1 MMRALLV
8 LLLVLLAR
16 AEAFESVRQ
25 IRFESS
31 LNKFL
36 SALELE
42 MPGDSDLVVDSTTLV
57 GGARCLWGRMV
68 ATGGRHDS
76 IWRLRHL
83 FENALHA
90 KICFGADTAT
100 CIAPQEYISSSEIF
114 YNGMADCFPQMK
126 GATVQ
131 GPWDLGSAL
140 AALRKKMSSVEDWGV
155 YRTQE
160 VMARR
165 IGVQGG
171 NLFPNFNLKNWYW
184 ESPWSRLDSL
194 VGKGQWYR
202 AEAGFEGSKGDTFVF
217 LAAYPWYWKIGPG
230 TDGDRNLKAVGRWF
244 LTAPSYESSC
254 DPQAAASG
262 TRRLLT
268 GRNGSYA
275 IVDDSLQL
283 DTLLRIK
290 SYTYGIDSLVLRARI
305 ALKDLDSLLRNPPP
319 VGIVATAAPLSA
331 LRLAGGL
338 AELDAGGVPG
348 RLELVDARGQILSMI
363 SGTGRLSL
371 ALRGKGVRWVRWK
384 RGAEQGAVP
393 VVF

>member
-31 LNKFL
+31 SRKYP
-36 SALELE
+36 SVLELE
-42 MPGDSDLVVDSTTLV
+42 MTGDSDLVVDSTTLV
-57 GGARCLWGRMV
+57 TGVRRLWGRMV

-76 IWRLRHL
+76 TWRLRHL
-83 FENALHA
+83 FESAQHA
-90 KICFGADTAT
+90 KICFGADTAM
-100 CIAPQEYISSSEIF
+100 CIAPQEYILSSEIF
-114 YNGMADCFPQMK
+114 YNGMADCFSQMK
-126 GATVQ
+126 GVTAQ
-131 GPWDLGSAL
+131 GQWDLGSAL

-155 YRTQE
+155 YRAQD

-171 NLFPNFNLKNWYW
+171 NPFPNFNLKNWYW

-194 VGKGQWYR
+194 VGQGQWYR
-202 AEAGFEGSKGDTFVF
+202 AEAGFEGAKGDTFVF
-217 LAAYPWYWKIGPG
+217 LAAYPWYWKIWPG
-230 TDGDRNLKAVGRWF
+230 TDIDRNLKVVGRGF

-254 DPQAAASG
+254 DPKAAYPG
-262 TRRLLT
+262 TRRLLA

-275 IVDDSLQL
+275 IVNDSLQL
-283 DTLLRIK
+283 DTLLRIN
-290 SYTYGIDSLVLRARI
+290 SYAYGIDSLVLRARI

-319 VGIVATAAPLSA
+319 VAIARNVVSPAA
-331 LRLAGGL
+331 LRLAGGR
-338 AELDAGGVPG
+338 AVLDAGNAPG
-348 RLELVDARGQILSMI
+348 RLELVDARGQILSNV

-371 ALRGKGVRWVRWK
+371 ELRGKGVRWVRWS
-384 RGAEQGAVP
+384 RGAERGVLP
-393 VVF
+393 TVF